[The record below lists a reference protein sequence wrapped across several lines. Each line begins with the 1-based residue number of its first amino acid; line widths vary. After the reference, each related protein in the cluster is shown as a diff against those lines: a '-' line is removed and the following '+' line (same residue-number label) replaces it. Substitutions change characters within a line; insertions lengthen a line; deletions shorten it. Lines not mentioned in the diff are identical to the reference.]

1 MPQFTNLNTPPYNDD
16 FDENKNFHK
25 ILFRPGTSIQSRELN
40 QFQSILQNQIE
51 RFGSYN
57 FNQGEQIIPGEL
69 NITTNLHYV
78 KISLISNLSF
88 IDSNDEEIEINY
100 DLNNLKNKQVRGRN
114 SGIEATIIDLKIGT
128 ENTVPVLFVHY
139 ENSGFSRL
147 ENQFRQGE
155 ILSVIGEESTTPE
168 LTVATDISGTP
179 TTIEINNR
187 RVFNPPLGLC
197 SAIRIEEGIYYVNGF
212 FVRNESQLLI
222 INEYYNRPTAKIGFL
237 VEEQKITEK
246 QDQSLYDNSR
256 GSNNFRAPGAH
267 RLKIDLKLTSYE
279 NEVNIPNNF
288 IEIATIKNGQ
298 LENNSIE
305 RINEPIS
312 NFENYI
318 IEPFFA
324 NVNNQKLEIS
334 QGVASINGEVIK
346 NEEIKTFPIKKSRET
361 FITNNKTINVE
372 NLPSF
377 QINNVIGSP
386 PLNGDNPELTPYP
399 NVLLYSIPNFKGNI
413 DIARKTILVRLEDKD
428 IWDPQNE
435 LWYRITRND
444 ILDPKKLD
452 VISYRRID
460 INNGLIEITIE
471 GDAKDVESSIIDY
484 DTNNDTLDRLLYR
497 TFETANNRNSVISY
511 GKIEYYTKP
520 IFPVIG
526 RVKPIDIKLEKKSN
540 SFNPDTDKI
549 ISQKDSIF
557 SFNYFDPQYFTKIT
571 LQKQIE
577 NKSNAFDAS
586 VGSYIFDIDNEA
598 YGSIEKNIN
607 NKILIVK
614 TLYGK
619 FNPGRAIKDNQNR
632 IIFIAQDFTIS
643 HLIVR
648 SPKKEII
655 NPRLYIDDIEISENN
670 FNVLFIPGGN
680 FLQSISL
687 KDHQTIYDFTPSIK
701 IKDGESLDFVNIEI
715 NAILHSNSVIDYNR
729 NDVKSLNCVYGQ
741 SKNEFSANI
750 LLNKKEIL
758 NGFNENNRL
767 NEYSLFTINE
777 INSKIP
783 ENSFIE
789 YINTEGLRKTALI
802 QGYSKDEIFLNKKIE
817 GEVSNT
823 NISINTSENK
833 KNINSLIYPT
843 GSKRT
848 SQIFNSTTNAEINY
862 YYKRDFITTATTET
876 NIITFEAKLPF
887 GTQKFAPFTEENYL
901 LTVLD
906 PGGTNCKIGD
916 IIYLNPDNISI
927 NSEVNN
933 DLTSGSFQI
942 KVNRSLFTS
951 SSEITT
957 PPILKLTA
965 TIISRDNKPKTK
977 TFISNKRI
985 IITNYGDPI
994 IPLRGTDYDTN
1005 EPTIISYSDIVK
1017 INYIYQGTAS
1027 KPPEV
1032 SNIGELNENTGE
1044 NITHKY
1050 FVDNGQRDTF
1060 YDVARIIL
1068 RPNEIP
1074 ADGQLVIGFDYFEH
1088 SSESFST
1095 IDSYLHDSGIEEDLI
1110 PIFNSNV
1117 YGDINL
1123 SNVID
1128 FRPKVD
1134 FQSSISGF
1142 GNTTLLNSTTFNN
1155 DGGVIGIS
1163 PAVTNSSIPFTI
1175 EFDEKQ
1181 YLDRIDALY
1190 FTKEGTFLY
1199 KNGNPS
1205 LNPSKPNDIKD
1216 SILLYYIYI
1225 PAYTKNYEDIKII
1238 QPNNNQ
1244 YKMTDIGNLEKRI
1257 ERLEYYTS
1265 NSILEQQAQNMQ
1277 IKDEFGLERYKT
1289 GFIVDNFEE
1298 HKIGNINSEEY
1309 NCSIN
1314 PQESTLNPEVYETS
1328 IKLEEYNIPEKNYV
1342 INNGIV
1348 TLPYNNV
1355 TLIENPFSSS
1365 IVNPNPFLADE
1376 FEGVGKLV
1384 PNIESWFDE
1393 KRPPLLKNDNTNLY
1407 SIVQTK
1413 NRGISSIHNSYLI
1426 NWLGVNIPITSNTIA
1441 PINTSIDDLLKKE
1454 ESALIASSSN
1464 ISPQNNILGKGI
1476 TSKNI
1481 NNKILNNSIQ
1491 FYASKKVIKF
1501 TITMLKPNTEHYV
1514 FLEGIDIKRWVNVD
1528 QNYTGIAGNS
1538 LTTFNNNLLSDDN
1551 GRLSGIIIFPNGSPP
1566 LENETWS
1573 GNIANLRYSNEPEQ
1587 YFLSGTKKIIFTSN
1601 KNNEENPESFG
1612 ELTYYITGVFESNT
1626 IGISSL
1632 RPIERKDL
1640 QKTTINEGKIKR
1652 SPNPLT
1658 QIFNIQNYDK
1668 GICLTKIDLYFK
1680 NKARNLP
1687 IKIFLTSVENNRP
1700 TNEIIPGSTVIKN
1713 PNTEIKVVSNGRTTV
1728 LINELIIGSISGS
1741 SGKLIK
1747 VNDRNNRNI
1756 TPNIKNEVIIE
1767 QNQTYTFIIN
1777 SFNETPYQTT
1787 EELNIKNVKALNAA
1801 NGTNTSIKIDLDRG
1815 SLSNIDIKS
1824 PGENYESVII
1834 DIESPSSMDGTKAL
1848 IRSYLDKGRI
1858 YHAEIIEPG
1867 GGYSAPPALSIR
1879 GTGIGASGAELIS
1892 SIEITDPAVQMGVSI
1907 DENSEEPATS
1917 FYFDYPIYLQ
1927 NNKNYALI
1935 IQTESNEYRLA
1946 SSKINDKDKL
1956 TGNIITNN
1964 PSLGTLYKSQ
1974 NIQNWK
1980 EELSENIKIKFY
1992 NAEFNTTT
2000 NSEIIL
2006 KNSKLEEELLEL
2018 NPFETDSS
2026 APTTANSNLFRGNNN
2041 IVKVTH
2047 QNHGFED
2054 SGKSFVYFKGAKA
2067 TSGISSNALNQSYFT
2082 IDNVGI
2088 DNYTI
2093 EMIETSASNNFGG
2106 GDSVYAST
2114 NKKYEVIYP
2123 HLNVL
2128 EIDDTNIDIS
2138 IKTTNIIPIDNT
2150 TAKRN
2155 YNSYSQTE
2163 YEQTFLNEP
2172 HFFNNQ
2178 KVIASPINTVF
2189 NKIKDATL
2197 FYKLKLISNNKLVS
2211 PMIDLNN
2218 ATAKIQTNN
2227 IEFAFGKENRFG
2239 IRNQIIQL
2247 YPVYKVNVSSWSD
2260 NTPTSIQGSITKAE
2274 GEVVGIDPENP
2285 TTIYIK
2291 VTSENN
2297 FESGE
2302 SLNVVDD
2309 MDNIITIAN
2318 SPEKFLL
2325 EISPFST
2332 ITARNK
2338 SNLDIIYSGK
2348 INGRIIYNKIDFD
2361 NLTIKQFNKSSNA
2374 DRVNSNE
2381 QQEKDIFR
2389 KGDLITYNG
2398 QLEWQLKFW
2407 EIKNTI
2413 EENGIDYNEPT
2424 STNSNISSYIT
2435 KEINLT
2441 ESSNNLD
2448 VRITANLKN
2457 TNQILVLYKIKKEYT
2472 QEDLNSIKWQK
2483 FNENNILKVN
2493 HLTSNN
2499 FNENRET
2506 YQELSYQIHNLEGF
2520 TSFAIKIIIRSDDP
2534 TQIPK
2539 IQDFRAV
2546 ASI

>member
-1 MPQFTNLNTPPYNDD
+1 MPQFTNLNSPPYNDD
-16 FDENKNFHK
+16 FNVNKNFHK

-57 FNQGEQIIPGEL
+57 FNQGEQIVPGEL
-69 NITTNLHYV
+69 NLTTNLHYV
-78 KISLISNLSF
+78 KISLVSNLSF
-88 IDSNDEEIEINY
+88 IDLNDEEVEIDY
-100 DLNNLKNKQVRGRN
+100 DLDNLKNKRIKGRN
-114 SGIEATIIDLKIGT
+114 SGIEATIIDLKKST

-147 ENQFRQGE
+147 ESQFRQGE

-179 TTIEINNR
+179 TTIKINNR

-197 SAIRIEEGIYYVNGF
+197 SAIKIEKGIYYINGF

-222 INEYYNRPTAKIGFL
+222 INEYYNRPSAKIGFL
-237 VEEQKITEK
+237 VEEQKITER

-267 RLKIDLKLTSYE
+267 RLKINLKLTSYE
-279 NEVNIPNNF
+279 DRINIPNNF

-298 LENNSIE
+298 LENNFIE
-305 RINEPIS
+305 KINTPIT
-312 NFENYI
+312 NFENYV

-324 NVNNQKLEIS
+324 NINNQRLEIS
-334 QGVASINGEVIK
+334 QGVASINGEIIK
-346 NEEIKTFPIKKSRET
+346 NEEIRSFPIEKSRET

-377 QINNVIGSP
+377 QINNIVGSP
-386 PLNGDNPELTPYP
+386 PLNGDNPELTVYP

-413 DIARKTILVRLEDKD
+413 DVARKTILVRLEDRD
-428 IWDPQNE
+428 IWDPKDE
-435 LWYRITRND
+435 LWYRITRNEV
-444 ILDPKKLD
+444 LDPKKLN
-452 VISYRRID
+452 VISYRRTD
-460 INNGLIEITIE
+460 IENGLIEITVEGNAEDIE
-471 GDAKDVESSIIDY
+471 DSIINY
-484 DTNNDTLDRLLYR
+484 DTNNDRLKRLLYR
-497 TFETANNRNSVISY
+497 SFEDANDKNIETSY
-511 GKIEYYTKP
+511 GEIDYYTKP

-526 RVKPIDIKLEKKSN
+526 RVKPIDIKLEKTSN
-540 SFNPDTDKI
+540 SFNPDKDKI

-557 SFNYFDPQYFTKIT
+557 NFSYFDPQYFTKIT

-577 NKSNAFDAS
+577 NTSDAFRAT

-619 FNPGRAIKDNQNR
+619 FSPGKAIRDNQNR
-632 IIFIAQDFTIS
+632 IAFIAKDFTIS
-643 HLIVR
+643 HLIIRNPREV
-648 SPKKEII
+648 I
-655 NPRLYIDDIEISENN
+655 NPRLYIDDIEISDNN
-670 FNVLFIPGGN
+670 FNTLVLAGGN
-680 FLQSISL
+680 FLHSISL
-687 KDHQTIYDFTPSIK
+687 INHQTVYDVTPTIK
-701 IKDGESLDFVNIEI
+701 IKDGNSPDFINIDI
-715 NAILHSNSVIDYNR
+715 DAILHSNSVTEYNR
-729 NDVKSLNCVYGQ
+729 NDAKSLNCIYGQ
-741 SKNEFSANI
+741 SENEFSANI
-750 LLNKKEIL
+750 VLNQKQIL
-758 NGFNENNRL
+758 SGFNENNRL
-767 NEYSLFTINE
+767 DEYSLYTINE
-777 INSKIP
+777 INSNIP

-789 YINTEGLRKTALI
+789 YINTEGLKKTSLI

-817 GEVSNT
+817 GNVSNT
-823 NISINTSENK
+823 NISIISSENR

-848 SQIFNSTTNAEINY
+848 KQIFNSTSNAEINY
-862 YYKRDFITTATTET
+862 YYKKDFITTTTTET

-887 GTQKFAPFTEENYL
+887 GTQKFAPFKEENYL

-906 PGGTNCKIGD
+906 PGGTNCKKGD
-916 IIYLNPDNISI
+916 IIYLNPNNISI
-927 NSEVNN
+927 NTEENN
-933 DLTSGSFQI
+933 NLTSGSFQI
-942 KVNRSLFTS
+942 RVNRSLFALTS
-951 SSEITT
+951 NVST
-957 PPILKLTA
+957 PPTLKLTA
-965 TIISRDNKPKTK
+965 TVISKDNKPKTK
-977 TFISNKRI
+977 TFIENKRI
-985 IITNYGDPI
+985 VVTNYGDPI
-994 IPLRGTDYDTN
+994 VPLRGTDYDSN

-1017 INYIYQGTAS
+1017 INYIHQGTAS

-1032 SNIGELNENTGE
+1032 SNIGELNESTGE
-1044 NITHKY
+1044 DITHKY
-1050 FVDNGQRDTF
+1050 FIDNGQRDTF
-1060 YDVARIIL
+1060 YDVGRIIL
-1068 RPNEIP
+1068 RPNELP
-1074 ADGQLVIGFDYFEH
+1074 ANGQLVIGFDYFEH
-1088 SSESFST
+1088 SGESFST
-1095 IDSYLHDSGIEEDLI
+1095 IDSYLHDSGIDEDLI
-1110 PIFNSNV
+1110 PTFNSNV
-1117 YGDINL
+1117 YSDINL

-1142 GNTTLLNSTTFNN
+1142 GNTTLLDSTTFNN
-1155 DGGVIGIS
+1155 DGGVIGIT

-1216 SILLYYIYI
+1216 SIVLYYIYV

-1298 HKIGNINSEEY
+1298 HKIGNIDSEEY

-1328 IKLEEYNIPEKNYV
+1328 IKLEEYDIPEKNYV

-1348 TLPYNNV
+1348 TLPYNNI
-1355 TLIENPFSSS
+1355 TLIENNFSSS
-1365 IVNPNPFLADE
+1365 QVNPNPFLADE
-1376 FEGVGKLV
+1376 FEGVGKLI
-1384 PNIESWFDE
+1384 PSIESWFDE
-1393 KRPPLLKNDNTNLY
+1393 RTPPLLKNDNTNLY

-1426 NWLGVNIPITSNTIA
+1426 NWLGVNIPITSNTIS

-1454 ESALIASSSN
+1454 ENALISSSSN

-1491 FYASKKVIKF
+1491 FYAPKKLIKF

-1514 FLEGIDIKRWVNVD
+1514 FLEGIDIRRWINVD

-1538 LTTFNNNLLSDDN
+1538 LTRFNNNLFSDDN
-1551 GRLSGIIIFPNGSPP
+1551 GNISGIIIFPNGSPP
-1566 LENETWS
+1566 LENEIWT
-1573 GNIANLRYSNEPEQ
+1573 GNISNLRYSEDPEQ
-1587 YFLSGTKKIIFTSN
+1587 NFLSGSKKFIFTSN
-1601 KNNEENPESFG
+1601 KNNEENPESFS
-1612 ELTYYITGVFESNT
+1612 EINYYITGIFESNT
-1626 IGISSL
+1626 PNISSL
-1632 RPIERKDL
+1632 RPIERKEL
-1640 QKTTINEGKIKR
+1640 QKTTINDGKIHR
-1652 SPNPLT
+1652 TPNPLS

-1680 NKARNLP
+1680 NKAKNLP

-1700 TNEIIPGSTVIKN
+1700 TNEIIPGSIVVKN
-1713 PNTEIKVVSNGRTTV
+1713 PNTYIKVVSNGRTTV
-1728 LINELIIGSISGS
+1728 LIDELIIGSISGS
-1741 SGKLIK
+1741 SGKLIG
-1747 VNDRNNRNI
+1747 VNDRNDRNI
-1756 TPNIKNEVIIE
+1756 VPNIKNEITIE
-1767 QNQTYTFIIN
+1767 QDQTYTFIIN
-1777 SFNETPYQTT
+1777 SFNETLYQTR
-1787 EELNIKNVKALNAA
+1787 EELDIENVKSLNAV
-1801 NGTNTSIKIDLDRG
+1801 NGTNISIRVDLDRG
-1815 SLSNIDIKS
+1815 NLSVVNIKS
-1824 PGENYESVII
+1824 PGENYESII
-1834 DIESPSSMDGTKAL
+1834 VNIESPSSIDGTAAL
-1848 IRSYLDKGRI
+1848 IRSYLDKGKI
-1858 YHAEIIEPG
+1858 YNAEIIEPG
-1867 GGYSAPPALSIR
+1867 RGYSAPPAISIH
-1879 GTGIGASGAELIS
+1879 GTGIGASGGELS
-1892 SIEITDPAVQMGVSI
+1892 SEIEITEPSVQMGISVDDS
-1907 DENSEEPATS
+1907 EPATS

-1927 NNKNYALI
+1927 NNKSYALV

-1946 SSKINDKDKL
+1946 SSKINNKDIL

-1964 PSLGTLYKSQ
+1964 PSLGSLYKSQ

-1980 EELSENIKIKFY
+1980 EELSENLKVRFY
-1992 NAEFNTTT
+1992 NAEFNINL

-2006 KNSKLEEELLEL
+2006 KNAKLEEELLEL
-2018 NPFETDSS
+2018 NPFETDSN

-2041 IVKVTH
+2041 IIKVTH
-2047 QNHGFED
+2047 QNHGYED
-2054 SGKSFVYFKGAKA
+2054 SGKSFVYFKGARA
-2067 TSGISSNALNQSYFT
+2067 TSGISSNTLNQSYF
-2082 IDNVGI
+2082 IVDNVGI

-2093 EMIETSASNNFGG
+2093 QSVEIAATNNFGG
-2106 GDSVYAST
+2106 GEFVYAST

-2155 YNSYSQTE
+2155 YDSYSQTE

-2172 HFFNNQ
+2172 HFFTNQ
-2178 KVIASPINTVF
+2178 KVIASPINTIF
-2189 NKIKDATL
+2189 NNIDNATL
-2197 FYKLKLISNNKLVS
+2197 FYKLKLLSNNKLIS
-2211 PMIDLNN
+2211 PMIDLSNV
-2218 ATAKIQTNN
+2218 TAKIQTNK
-2227 IEFAFGKENRFG
+2227 IEFASGKENRFG

-2247 YPVYKVNVSSWSD
+2247 YPVYKVNVSYWGD
-2260 NTPTSIQGSITKAE
+2260 NVSTSIQGSMTKAE
-2274 GEVVGIDPENP
+2274 GKVVGIDPENS

-2302 SLNVVDD
+2302 SLNVNDEE
-2309 MDNIITIAN
+2309 DNPITIGN

-2325 EISPFST
+2325 EISPFSN

-2338 SNLDIIYSGK
+2338 TNLDVIYSGK
-2348 INGRIIYNKIDFD
+2348 ITGRVLYNKTDFD
-2361 NLTIKQFNKSSNA
+2361 NLTIIQFNKSTNS
-2374 DRVNSNE
+2374 DRLNNNE
-2381 QQEKDIFR
+2381 QQIKDIF
-2389 KGDLITYNG
+2389 KVNDLITYNG
-2398 QLEWQLKFW
+2398 QLEWQIEFW
-2407 EIKNTI
+2407 EIKSIT
-2413 EENGIDYNEPT
+2413 EENGIDYTDPT
-2424 STNSNISSYIT
+2424 FTNSDISSYVT
-2435 KEINLT
+2435 KEINLK

-2448 VRITANLKN
+2448 VKLTANLKN
-2457 TNQILVLYKIKKEYT
+2457 TNQILVFYKVKKEYS
-2472 QEDLNSIKWQK
+2472 QENIDSIKWQQ
-2483 FNENNILKVN
+2483 FNDENILKVN
-2493 HLTSNN
+2493 HLNSNN
-2499 FNENRET
+2499 FNERRET
-2506 YQELSYQIHNLEGF
+2506 YQELSYSSHNLEGF
-2520 TSFAIKIIIRSDDP
+2520 SSFAIKIITKSDDP